1 MRKYSSFDLWLRIVL
16 FLSIT
21 IMLTFSLQ
29 VFIVPLAQQLLNDG
43 ERLPATLEI
52 NIMRTVNGVVG
63 LGLVW
68 SFLSYDRQK
77 MSSVGFK
84 WNSYFGKEW
93 ILIAIPIS
101 LAGLIPTV
109 IIESFFDI
117 IVFGD
122 LLDVIGILITLFVT
136 LIPIGIGEEILFRG
150 YIQRMVQTRH
160 SFKAGS
166 LLSAILFGF
175 LHFWLAATSRNIYYM
190 LAIFFS
196 AFVIGLMFS
205 YAFMVT
211 NYNLIFPVAIH
222 GFWDFFLFIF
232 QADFDY
238 RNLLQA
244 TMEVFASTIG
254 ALIIFLFVYFYAKK
268 REYFRIKADSKNI

>member
-16 FLSIT
+16 FVSIT

-43 ERLPATLEI
+43 ELLPATLEI

-77 MSSVGFK
+77 MSSIGFK
-84 WNSYFGKEW
+84 WDSRFGKEW
-93 ILIAIPIS
+93 ILVSIPIS
-101 LAGLIPTV
+101 LVGLIPTV
-109 IIESFFDI
+109 IIESFFKI
-117 IVFGD
+117 ISFGG
-122 LLDVIGILITLFVT
+122 LLDVIGILMTLFVT

-150 YIQRMVQTRH
+150 YIQRMVQTRY
-160 SFKAGS
+160 SFRAGS
-166 LLSAILFGF
+166 FLSAILFGF
-175 LHFWLAATSRNIYYM
+175 LHFWLAATSGNIYHM

-205 YAFMVT
+205 YVFMVT
-211 NYNLIFPVAIH
+211 NYNLIFPIVLHA
-222 GFWDFFLFIF
+222 FWDFFLFIF
-232 QADFDY
+232 QADFQY
-238 RNLLQA
+238 NNLTQA
-244 TMEVFASTIG
+244 TMEVLASTVG
-254 ALIIFLFVYFYAKK
+254 AVIIFLVVYFYAKK
-268 REYFRIKADSKNI
+268 REYFKVNTSPENL